1 MHINSKKV
9 INQTLTVSTETDTSK
24 IFMSEKN
31 MNKKDFECL
40 TEETRQGQLSSLEQQ
55 SRSSENRRGDFPISP
70 FTSLCIQCPG
80 TKMTD

>member
-1 MHINSKKV
+1 MIY
-9 INQTLTVSTETDTSK
+9 QTLTVSTETDTSNVK
-24 IFMSEKN
+24 IVMSEKN
-31 MNKKDFECL
+31 MNKKDFESL